1 MLSEL
6 QVGLQITVI
15 GMGLVFA
22 LLAFLAVLIALLLRI
37 DNPRRRSGEEEGTR
51 GRGEEKTLR
60 GRAGEV
66 AASSEIASSPHIPV
80 SSAPRRPGSRDA
92 ELTPEMLAAVMVAVR
107 MHRRIRRQQ
116 AAPAMRSHQPST
128 LHSRWIGA
136 GRTSQNQSWQPRR
149 R

>member
-6 QVGLQITVI
+6 QVGLQITLI

-22 LLAFLAVLIALLLRI
+22 LLAFLAVLIALLLRL
-37 DNPRRRSGEEEGTR
+37 DNPRRRRGGE
-51 GRGEEKTLR
+51 
-60 GRAGEV
+60 AV
-66 AASSEIASSPHIPV
+66 ASNESASSPQLTG
-80 SSAPRRPGSRDA
+80 SSAPRLPGSRDA